1 MRAPTIPEG
10 EEHFVAPKQNFAEV
24 FDRMPF
30 LGKEKVPKYHGNR
43 CPVIVNGE
51 QVWEEQ
57 HTTKSGVKS
66 EFITAN
72 NLHAESSPQDWFKA
86 FLPIHDGSAKNLHQS
101 NNCWTHRWAMF
112 TTTKALSMGAG
123 VEGGIYS
130 TFQPFSYLEIEQ
142 FIGLYILQG
151 LNPSPKVDSK
161 FHPNLMTPYKATT
174 CVIMSLVAML
184 PSDTNSSKP
193 FLLCKIQS
201 RHHLHERINQH
212 TRLIHF

>member
-1 MRAPTIPEG
+1 M
-10 EEHFVAPKQNFAEV
+10 
-24 FDRMPF
+24 
-30 LGKEKVPKYHGNR
+30 
-43 CPVIVNGE
+43 NGE
-51 QVWEEQ
+51 QVWEEK

-86 FLPIHDGSAKNLHQS
+86 FLPIHDGSAKNPHQS

-112 TTTKALSMGAG
+112 TNTKALSMGAG

-161 FHPNLMTPYKATT
+161 FHSQLDDPIQGNDLCYRVFGSNASKQHKQFKAFFTVQDPIKTPPARRDRPTYK
-174 CVIMSLVAML
+174 VDPLLKHVQLVSMRA
-184 PSDTNSSKP
+184 
-193 FLLCKIQS
+193 
-201 RHHLHERINQH
+201 
-212 TRLIHF
+212 

>member
-1 MRAPTIPEG
+1 M
-10 EEHFVAPKQNFAEV
+10 
-24 FDRMPF
+24 
-30 LGKEKVPKYHGNR
+30 
-43 CPVIVNGE
+43 NGE

-57 HTTKSGVKS
+57 HTTKSGVRS

-86 FLPIHDGSAKNLHQS
+86 FLPIHDGSAKNPHQS

-112 TTTKALSMGAG
+112 TNTKALSMGAG

-142 FIGLYILQG
+142 LIGLYILQG

-161 FHPNLMTPYKATT
+161 FHSQVDDPIQGKMT
-174 CVIMSLVAML
+174 CVIVSLVAML
-184 PSDTNSSKP
+184 PSDTNNSKP
-193 FLLCKIQS
+193 FSPCKIQS
-201 RHHLHERINQH
+201 RHHLHERIDQH